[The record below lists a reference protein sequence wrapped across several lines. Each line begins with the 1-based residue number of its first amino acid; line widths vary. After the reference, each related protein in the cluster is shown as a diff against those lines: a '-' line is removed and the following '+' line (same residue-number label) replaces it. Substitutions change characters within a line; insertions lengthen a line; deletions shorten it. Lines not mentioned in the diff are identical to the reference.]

1 MPDHQQGDGGR
12 KKRQWWASAK
22 PWFGASGRF
31 VVAMARFFRDLIDIA
46 GFIDRHL

>member
-12 KKRQWWASAK
+12 KKSQWWAPAARRL
-22 PWFGASGRF
+22 GAGGRF
-31 VVAMARFFRDLIDIA
+31 VMAVARVCRDLVDIA